1 MEPEPGDWIKI
12 SLHNFCSQ
20 SLCWCS
26 LDVSC
31 YINKQRR
38 LAHMGVKKYSYRLLC
53 SILFPDVQG
62 LQTMRSCTV
71 LISGHVTEFVRGRL
85 LWSILFTAV
94 QGPPNQALLYCSDP
108 LSCVRHL
115 SVNPLDMFELVGLNR
130 CLYKYA
136 SLIHALLLQQLT
148 CVIVSQAE
156 NMRGEDSATF
166 TRQACHTERQLW
178 QYVQ

>member
-85 LWSILFTAV
+85 LWRILFAAV
-94 QGPPNQALLYCSDP
+94 QGPPNHALLYCSD
-108 LSCVRHL
+108 LRSCDRVRSRSSSLKHPFHSCARASKPSALVLFWSPVMCQTPVSESVRH
-115 SVNPLDMFELVGLNR
+115 VWTCRFEQV
-130 CLYKYA
+130 
-136 SLIHALLLQQLT
+136 SL
-148 CVIVSQAE
+148 
-156 NMRGEDSATF
+156 
-166 TRQACHTERQLW
+166 
-178 QYVQ
+178 